1 MWPST
6 GLSGSLGS
14 WHDRGFTFIKSTAG
28 DFFCHIT
35 GLHKSL
41 FNEEGALLDAKSVDE
56 NTLVTFD
63 VIADPRDTSRL
74 RATNVRLSPPAKEPA
89 PVQVPP
95 TQPEKVNEDAAEPAT
110 PAQSRRNSAAG
121 SPDSKHAEG
130 TRSSSPPLNGNLQ
143 GASGGNS
150 TPPARSRSTSPRI
163 SSLQT
168 TSLPRGRSR
177 SPMRSSRSASRGAAL
192 QKAASRAHQ

>member
-1 MWPST
+1 
-6 GLSGSLGS
+6 
-14 WHDRGFTFIKSTAG
+14 
-28 DFFCHIT
+28 
-35 GLHKSL
+35 
-41 FNEEGALLDAKSVDE
+41 
-56 NTLVTFD
+56 
-63 VIADPRDTSRL
+63 
-74 RATNVRLSPPAKEPA
+74 
-89 PVQVPP
+89 VQVPP
-95 TQPEKVNEDAAEPAT
+95 TQPEKANEDAAEPAT
-110 PAQSRRNSAAG
+110 SLQSSPAQSRRNSAAG
-121 SPDSKHAEG
+121 SHDSKHAEG

-168 TSLPRGRSR
+168 TTLPRGRSR